1 MPDIPPIRLLI
12 VDDHA
17 EIRELSAVIA
27 GRMGLECRQAESAE
41 QALVDMDQQF
51 CELML
56 ADLVM
61 GRATGMNL
69 LAEVKRRWP
78 LTEVALMSGFG
89 SVESAV
95 QAIRLGAYD
104 FVVKP
109 FRVEEFQRMLE
120 RMAEKVRLVREN
132 ALLRN
137 WLLGRAQNG
146 LSSPCTD
153 LEQLERHT
161 VQQVFAEVGGDIEL
175 ARKLLGISRATLYR
189 KIKRYGI
196 VAAPA
201 ARRAQ
206 AQEIRR
212 AAKPMVV

>member
-1 MPDIPPIRLLI
+1 
-12 VDDHA
+12 
-17 EIRELSAVIA
+17 
-27 GRMGLECRQAESAE
+27 
-41 QALVDMDQQF
+41 
-51 CELML
+51 
-56 ADLVM
+56 
-61 GRATGMNL
+61 
-69 LAEVKRRWP
+69 
-78 LTEVALMSGFG
+78 
-89 SVESAV
+89 
-95 QAIRLGAYD
+95 
-104 FVVKP
+104 
-109 FRVEEFQRMLE
+109 MLE

-196 VAAPA
+196 QTRHGRKKVPVQVV
-201 ARRAQ
+201 RGE
-206 AQEIRR
+206 QERMILLSQT
-212 AAKPMVV
+212 

>member
-1 MPDIPPIRLLI
+1 LLI
-12 VDDHA
+12 VDDQPA
-17 EIRELSAVIA
+17 IRELCAVIA
-27 GRMGLECRQAESAE
+27 GRMGLECQQAESAE
-41 QALVDMDQQF
+41 QALVEMEQEF
-51 CELML
+51 SELML
-56 ADLVM
+56 ADLFM
-61 GRATGMNL
+61 GSATGMDL

-78 LTEVALMSGFG
+78 MTEVALMSGFG

-95 QAIRLGAYD
+95 QAMRLGAYD

-120 RMAEKVRLVREN
+120 RMVEKVCLMREN

-146 LSSPCTD
+146 PVSPCTD
-153 LEQLERHT
+153 LEELERHT

-196 VAAPA
+196 TAAPA
-201 ARRAQ
+201 AKRAQ
-206 AQEIRR
+206 AQGIRR